1 MDNNKGLQTTTQ
13 SAELV
18 VRDNPFEI
26 DVQRVVAMR
35 KSMLRIVDQVMTEGI
50 HYGVMPGVKPK
61 EGEPPKKVLFQPG
74 ADVLIQTFRLCP
86 RYEIITRREEA
97 DFIALE
103 ICCRLVNIST
113 GETWSEGYGSVNSR
127 EERYLNQC
135 SAKVCPTCGKDAI
148 IKGKKEYGGGWLC
161 WDKKGGCGA
170 KFGEDDKAILGQ
182 SGAINPAKVWGLHN
196 TLLKVG
202 CKRAKVAATLTAT
215 AATEIFTQDIV
226 DDPEELGDDPHSN
239 GKATPVRTAD
249 KPAVPQGPTRATP
262 VQIRDLQMALN
273 DLEIGMMA
281 AGDLKGKEREESIRA
296 AKLGWVNGML
306 TSHGKD
312 PVSSS
317 TELTSEL
324 AAKLIE
330 AARAGEMPTPEKA

>member
-1 MDNNKGLQTTTQ
+1 MSDNKGLQTTAQ

-18 VRDNPFEI
+18 VRENPFEI

-35 KSMLRIVDQVMTEGI
+35 KSMLKIVDQVMTEGI
-50 HYGVMPGVKPK
+50 HYGAMPGVKVK
-61 EGEPPKKVLFQPG
+61 EGELPRKVLFQPG

-86 RYEIITRREEA
+86 KYEIITRREEA

-127 EERYLNQC
+127 EERYLSQC

-148 IKGKKEYGGGWLC
+148 IKGKKDYGGGWLC

-170 KFGEDDKAILGQ
+170 KFGEDDRAILDQ

-215 AATEIFTQDIV
+215 AATEMFTQDMV
-226 DDPEELGDDPHSN
+226 DDPEELGDEPHSN
-239 GKATPVRTAD
+239 GKHTSVRASD
-249 KPAVPQGPTRATP
+249 KPAPPQGPARATP
-262 VQIRDLQMALN
+262 VQIRDLQMGLN
-273 DLEIGMMA
+273 VLEIGMLA
-281 AGDLKGKEREESIRA
+281 AGDLMGKVREEVIRSA
-296 AKLGWVNGML
+296 MLGWVNGML
-306 TSHGKD
+306 TSHEEK

-317 TELTSEL
+317 TELTADL
-324 AAKLIE
+324 AAKLIA
-330 AARAGEMPTPEKA
+330 AARAGEMPPTEKK